1 MKIIIE
7 GNLVDYIDEN
17 ELKSDVRH
25 QIKNEIFIDRLDE
38 IIEKI

>member
-1 MKIIIE
+1 MRIVIE
-7 GNLVDYIDEN
+7 GNILDYIDED